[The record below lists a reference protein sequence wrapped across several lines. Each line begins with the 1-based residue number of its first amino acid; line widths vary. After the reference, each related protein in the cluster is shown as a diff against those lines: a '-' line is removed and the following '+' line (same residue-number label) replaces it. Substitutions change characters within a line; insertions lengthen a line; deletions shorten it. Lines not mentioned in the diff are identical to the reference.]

1 MPYFIENSEI
11 HYDFND
17 NLSHFQGVTCEL
29 NFKPHQRRRIIKQ
42 ANQQSKE
49 AFQRFKKQ
57 IDPYLEKYILA
68 SSEYDK
74 FLDFRYQRR
83 HGSDYKEV
91 LAYWSSLKDI
101 IDGIKSKCFRGFF
114 WTSPSPRYFSSSFHI
129 MKRILVDAYDEKR
142 VIELNDADLLPRRT
156 TQWNTQEKLF
166 TFLLARKSYF
176 FYCFRY
182 LNKYG
187 YNFYS
192 SDNFVLL
199 EEEIRLII
207 IFLID
212 NSYVKNSDERALY
225 FLFKGYRRHH
235 GITWLKSKIEL
246 AFLIYDLDKDTR
258 MQNRYNFNRTKTV
271 DIITS
276 GFQDKYGLKF
286 NRSTFSQYLNQLND
300 PASAYSENSKI
311 ILIKNFLEHV
321 KTEKRHK

>member
-1 MPYFIENSEI
+1 
-11 HYDFND
+11 
-17 NLSHFQGVTCEL
+17 
-29 NFKPHQRRRIIKQ
+29 
-42 ANQQSKE
+42 
-49 AFQRFKKQ
+49 
-57 IDPYLEKYILA
+57 
-68 SSEYDK
+68 
-74 FLDFRYQRR
+74 
-83 HGSDYKEV
+83 
-91 LAYWSSLKDI
+91 
-101 IDGIKSKCFRGFF
+101 
-114 WTSPSPRYFSSSFHI
+114 